1 MFIAAAFSNTLP
13 VRSGLMGTTAML
25 CGLAIVFGVGFA
37 SSVSAQ
43 SLTWDSDP
51 TTPQI
56 QSGSGQWEEGGGTNQ
71 NWQDQADPDFNSAA
85 NNNANTRF
93 DDGDDVTFS
102 DLGGSTATIDLGDP
116 VAPGSMTFESG
127 GYTIVNIDN
136 DNDSINVG
144 GTMGVSVAGGLT
156 TDIVTID
163 AVISNEGTINF
174 GGTGTV
180 VLAETN
186 EDDGG
191 STAGTY
197 NLNSGGLTITG
208 STAAEDA
215 VVNNGGTLALNG
227 GGTIQG
233 TATNNAGT
241 FNNIDGDV
249 EGVTSV
255 TGGDVFAQGGDFT
268 GGVQMTGGTMTVE
281 NNMTGS
287 INNGDGATGG
297 TLTINGGTTV
307 TGNVNTNVGT
317 TDSSGTIN
325 GTVDV
330 FAGDFTNHSGADIT
344 GLATVTGT
352 GQITGNGGA
361 FSGGVAVNG
370 GNFDVIADTTANV
383 TVDGGTANIGD
394 GTTLTGT
401 LDSLSGN
408 TNNDGTIAG
417 TVTVTGGTLNNG
429 NLSGTTPG
437 IVDGD
442 ILINGLGGTVNNN
455 VGSDIT
461 GTVTLDT
468 GDGFPTGGT
477 LNANGGTFGDVVVN
491 DGTFNVNAST
501 TADNVTNAGGDVLI
515 EAGGVTLSTD
525 FNQTGGETRVAA
537 GGTLTDTD
545 GLVTI
550 SGGEMQNNGGG
561 TITSAVEV
569 SGGTLTA
576 SGGTFGGDVTIS
588 GTGTF
593 NLDGSATVG
602 TTTITG
608 GDIDIGPFYTLN
620 TDLVQSGG
628 TTTIQNGG
636 ILTDADG
643 TTVAGGEI
651 DNSGM
656 ITNDVTVTNGTVTNN
671 TGGMIGGVTT
681 VQGGTLNA
689 SGGTFTGGVL
699 AQGGAVNVTQSQS
712 LDLTNQ
718 GSDITINSG
727 ITLTDDVINNDGT
740 FTNNGTLAG
749 TVFVDG
755 GTVTQTDGNIT
766 GLVTVTG
773 TGTAPADTGNFVLE
787 GGSIDSGVTVL
798 ANGAMVV
805 DGEAEGDIANNGG
818 SVTFTENANLVGDV
832 TNNTGTTEIEEFGV
846 LTGSLTVNGDTVT
859 VAGGIVEDVVDLDAE
874 VVTVSGGALITEDGA
889 DIQVVTTITSGAIT
903 ANGGDFTGGI
913 VGQGGTIDITGD
925 AGGDV
930 SVEGSDFA
938 VTASGTLD
946 GDVTMTSGPDG
957 ENLGTIQGTVFADGG
972 VFQNSGDINGIGSLN
987 GVIVNGGTF
996 SNNAGGVVDDPA
1008 LVQSGSFLANGGTVT
1023 GDTVVTGTG
1032 AFTVIASSAGDV
1044 INGTA
1049 GGGAPTGGTVTINA
1063 GQTLTGDVTNNSGST
1078 AVSGILD
1085 GALVVNGGTATT
1097 AVGSAVN
1104 ELVTVAGTGTLE
1116 ANGGTFGA
1124 GLVAESSGTI
1134 NVNDDITITS
1144 GALTGEGGFVVIDAG
1159 AIVNGN
1165 VVQDSG
1171 SGSTTNSGTI
1181 TGTFTVNA
1189 GNANIN
1195 YGTVEGEAIV
1205 TGGELGTSGTLE
1217 DGFTVDGGLLTL
1229 FGAGVIEGAGTVNAG
1244 GAFLVNG
1251 GTFNDGVDN
1260 EGGII
1265 EIAGNSAGVVRN
1277 NDGSARIDPTVTFTG
1292 DVINGADGTFDLSII
1307 GVGTGTINGT
1317 LANNGGDVNLN
1328 GTITGGTT
1336 NTGAGAQM
1344 TIASGDVGNF
1354 GSAPGMTNTGGATLT
1369 VIGTAS
1375 GTITNTGTGNVELAG
1390 GTLAAGSVLN
1400 NAGDT
1405 LVTGAAVS
1413 NGTVSNS
1420 GTMTVGDG
1428 GAADSLTVNG
1438 ALTNETGGTL
1448 VVTDSGTVSATSLT
1462 NDTGGTV
1469 ELNGAISSATTN
1481 AGDLLF
1487 FGTSVL
1493 DDPNTPA
1500 DETAIDPAD
1509 ATRLAGLV
1517 SNTAD
1522 GNIILQSG
1530 QLTFGNGLA
1539 NAGTVDVSSGR
1550 LVEDAGNPGNFIP
1563 AIGDAVVINGGLSG
1577 NGTFLLDLDL
1587 SSDTVNPDGTGSSD
1601 YVSVSGGPV
1610 TGTITL
1616 SFNILGT
1623 GGEQDNDILVFEAA
1637 PNAGNSFDVVMEGLP
1652 DPGEAVL
1659 YVPYDNGAG
1668 SYFVQ
1673 DALNPGIGALAGSIV
1688 LTQSL
1693 IGSVINRP
1701 SSPFVS
1707 GLAYDDPDPCGPG
1720 VWTRGI
1726 GGKADSSGQIT
1737 ELNTSDLS
1745 FEGEISADFYGLQA
1759 GGDLACFNGYF
1770 DGWDISIGGI
1780 GGFNTGTTSQP
1791 VFGLEGNGLDGLVL
1805 GDTITSV
1812 TDVDFDQTYAGLY
1825 VTGAFDR
1832 FSADLQ
1838 YRLEQTD
1845 FVADN
1850 QGQNG
1855 SSGLGLDNSAFS
1867 SEAGTFSGSVSYAIP
1882 LGQTNFTFV
1891 PTGGF
1896 AYTEVSTDV
1905 IGFSDGSSVKVE
1917 DFTSETVFVGGTISR
1932 TVFGQDGTSA
1942 INQFGTVTYYSDMA
1956 DAPTSVFTPAPP
1968 ANPGDPVQE
1977 ARSIKTEN
1985 LGAYA
1990 ELSAG
1995 LNYIR
2000 ILPLDAPGGAKQF
2013 SASLRGDLRSSDQ
2026 LESWGVTGQLRI
2038 QF

>member
-1 MFIAAAFSNTLP
+1 
-13 VRSGLMGTTAML
+13 MGSTAML
-25 CGLAIVFGVGFA
+25 CGLAIVFGSGLANPVFA
-37 SSVSAQ
+37 ND
-43 SLTWDSDP
+43 LTWDSDP
-51 TTPQI
+51 TTPTI
-56 QSGSGQWEEGGGTNQ
+56 QSGSGLWQEGGGSNQ
-71 NWQDQADPDFNSAA
+71 NWQDQANADFNNAA

-93 DDGDDVTFS
+93 NDGDDVTFS
-102 DLGGSTATIDLGDP
+102 DLGGGSANIDLDDP

-127 GYTIVNIDN
+127 GYTIINADN
-136 DNDSINVG
+136 DTDSINVG
-144 GTMGVSVAGGLT
+144 GTMGVSVGGGLT

-163 AVISNEGTINF
+163 AVVSNEGTINF

-215 VVNNGGTLALNG
+215 VVNNGGTLTLNG
-227 GGTIQG
+227 GGTILG
-233 TATNNAGT
+233 TAASNAGT
-241 FNNIDGDV
+241 FNNINGDV
-249 EGVTSV
+249 EGLTTV

-281 NNMTGS
+281 NSMAGS
-287 INNGDGATGG
+287 INNGDGVTGG
-297 TLTINGGTTV
+297 VLTIDGGTTV

-317 TDSSGTIN
+317 TDNSGTIN
-325 GTVDV
+325 GTVGV
-330 FAGDFTNHSGADIT
+330 AAGGFTNQSGANVT
-344 GLATVTGT
+344 GLATVSGT
-352 GQITGNGGA
+352 GQIIGGGGA

-370 GNFDVIADTTANV
+370 GTFDVTANTTGNV
-383 TVDGGTANIGD
+383 TVDGGTANIGT

-401 LDSLSGN
+401 LGSLSGT
-408 TNNDGTIAG
+408 TNNDGTISG
-417 TVTVTGGTLNNG
+417 NVTVTGGTLNNG
-429 NLSGTTPG
+429 NLGGTTPG

-442 ILINGLGGTVNNN
+442 VLIDGIGAIVNNN
-455 VGSDIT
+455 IGSDIT
-461 GTVTLDT
+461 GTVTLDN
-468 GDGFPTGGT
+468 GDGFPSGGT

-515 EAGGVTLSTD
+515 ETGGVTLSTD
-525 FNQTGGETRVAA
+525 FNQTGGETRVAG

-545 GLVTI
+545 GVVTI
-550 SGGEMQNNGGG
+550 SGGELLNNGGG

-576 SGGTFGGDVTIS
+576 GGGTFGGNVTIS

-593 NLDGSATVG
+593 NLDGFAVVG

-608 GDIDIGPFYTLN
+608 GDINIGGPFTLQ

-628 TTTIQNGG
+628 TTTINSGAT
-636 ILTDADG
+636 LTDADG

-651 DNSGM
+651 DNTGT
-656 ITNDVTVTNGTVTNN
+656 ITNDVTITNGTVTNN
-671 TGGMIGGVTT
+671 TLGIIGGVTT

-699 AQGGAVNVTQSQS
+699 AQGGAVNVTQSQT

-740 FTNNGTLAG
+740 FTNNGTVAG
-749 TVFVDG
+749 TMFVDG
-755 GTVTQTDGNIT
+755 GTVTQADGNIT

-773 TGTAPADTGNFVLE
+773 TGPAPADTGTFVLE
-787 GGSIDSGVTVL
+787 GGSIDTGATVQ
-798 ANGAMVV
+798 ANGVMVV

-818 SVTFTENANLVGDV
+818 TVTLTENANLVGDV
-832 TNNTGTTEIEEFGV
+832 TNNTGTTEIEALGV

-859 VAGGIVEDVVDLDAE
+859 IAGDVVEDITDLDAE
-874 VVTVSGGALITEDGA
+874 GVTVAGGTLITGNGA
-889 DIQVVTTITSGAIT
+889 DIQVVTTQTAGIIT
-903 ANGGDFTGGI
+903 ANGGDFSGGI
-913 VGQGGTIDITGD
+913 VGQGGDININGNV
-925 AGGDV
+925 GGDI
-930 SVEGSDFA
+930 SVQGSALTIAAAGD
-938 VTASGTLD
+938 LD
-946 GDVTMTSGPDG
+946 GDVTMTVTAT
-957 ENLGTIQGTVFADGG
+957 EAAVNLGTIQGTVFADGG
-972 VFQNSGDINGIGSLN
+972 VFENSGDINGIGSSN

-996 SNNAGGVVDDPA
+996 SNNLGGVVDDPA
-1008 LVQSGSFLANGGTVT
+1008 LVQSGTFLANGGSVT
-1023 GDTVVTGTG
+1023 GDTVVIGTG
-1032 AFTVIASSAGDV
+1032 QFIVTADSSGDV
-1044 INGTA
+1044 INGTIAPAQA
-1049 GGGAPTGGTVTINA
+1049 GGIVTINT
-1063 GQTLTGDVTNNSGST
+1063 GQTLTGDVTNNSGTTTVNGEIDGTLDVVGGVVATGSSSAVT
-1078 AVSGILD
+1078 ELATVSG
-1085 GALVVNGGTATT
+1085 
-1097 AVGSAVN
+1097 
-1104 ELVTVAGTGTLE
+1104 GTLN
-1116 ANGGTFGA
+1116 ANGGTFGE
-1124 GLVAESSGTI
+1124 GILSTGGTT
-1134 NVNDDITITS
+1134 NVTGEITITT
-1144 GALTGEGGFVVIDAG
+1144 GALTSDDGFVNIAAAGVVNGDVVSVNSGGPATAQIDNNGTIDGTVTANAG
-1159 AIVNGN
+1159 IIVNYGTVTGEAIVNG
-1165 VVQDSG
+1165 
-1171 SGSTTNSGTI
+1171 
-1181 TGTFTVNA
+1181 
-1189 GNANIN
+1189 
-1195 YGTVEGEAIV
+1195 
-1205 TGGELGTSGTLE
+1205 GELASSGALQ
-1217 DGFTVDGGLLTL
+1217 DGFTVNGGVLVL
-1229 FGAGVIEGAGTVNAG
+1229 FGAGTIAGAGTVNSG

-1277 NDGSARIDPTVTFTG
+1277 NDGDARINPTVTFTG
-1292 DVINGADGTFDLSII
+1292 DVINGADGTFNLSTI
-1307 GVGTGTINGT
+1307 GVGTATIIGT
-1317 LANNGGDVNLN
+1317 LANNGGTVNLN

-1336 NTGAGAQM
+1336 NTGATAQM
-1344 TIASGDVGNF
+1344 TVDAGDVANF
-1354 GSAPGMTNTGGATLT
+1354 GSIPGMTNTGGATLT
-1369 VIGTAS
+1369 LIGTAS
-1375 GTITNTGTGNVELAG
+1375 GGIVNEASGNVEIEG
-1390 GTLAAGSVLN
+1390 GTLAAGSVLD

-1413 NGTVSNS
+1413 NGTVNNS

-1428 GAADSLTVNG
+1428 GAADSLAVNG
-1438 ALTNETGGTL
+1438 ALTNQAGGTL
-1448 VVTDSGTVSATSLT
+1448 TIADSGTVSATSLT
-1462 NDTGGTV
+1462 NENGGTV
-1469 ELNGAISSATTN
+1469 ELSGAISSALTN

-1487 FGTSVL
+1487 VGTSVL
-1493 DDPNTPA
+1493 DDPDTPA

-1517 SNTAD
+1517 TNTAD

-1530 QLTFGNGLA
+1530 QLTFGGGLS
-1539 NAGTVDVSSGR
+1539 NTGTVDASSGR
-1550 LVEDAGNPGNFIP
+1550 LVEDPGDPGSFIP
-1563 AIGDAVVINGGLSG
+1563 ATGDVVVINGGLSG
-1577 NGTFLLDLDL
+1577 NGTFVLDLDL
-1587 SSDTVNPDGTGSSD
+1587 SNDVVNPDGTGSSD

-1623 GGEQDNDILVFEAA
+1623 GGEQDNDILVFQAA
-1637 PNAGNSFDVVMEGLP
+1637 ANAGNNFDVVMEGLP

-1745 FEGEISADFYGLQA
+1745 FKGEIAADFYGLQA

-1791 VFGLEGNGLDGLVL
+1791 VYGLEGNGLGGLVL
-1805 GDTITSV
+1805 GDTVTSI
-1812 TDVDFDQTYAGLY
+1812 TDVDFDQTYAGVY
-1825 VTGAFDR
+1825 VTGAYNR

-1838 YRLEQTD
+1838 YRLEQTN

-1855 SSGLGLDNSAFS
+1855 SSGLGLDDSAFS
-1867 SEAGTFSGSVSYAIP
+1867 SEAGTFSGSVSYAMP
-1882 LGQTNFTFV
+1882 LGDTNFTFV

-1905 IGFSDGSSVKVE
+1905 IGFADGSSVKVE
-1917 DFTSETVFVGGTISR
+1917 DFTSETLFVGGTISR
-1932 TVFGQDGTSA
+1932 TVVGQDGTSA

-1968 ANPGDPVQE
+1968 ANPGDPVQDP
-1977 ARSIKTEN
+1977 RSIQTEN

-2026 LESWGVTGQLRI
+2026 LDSWGVTGQLRL